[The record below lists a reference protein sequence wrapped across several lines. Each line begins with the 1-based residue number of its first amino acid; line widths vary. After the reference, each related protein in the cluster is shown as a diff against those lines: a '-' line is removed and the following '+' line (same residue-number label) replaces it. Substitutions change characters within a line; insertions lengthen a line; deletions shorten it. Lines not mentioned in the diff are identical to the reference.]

1 MLKLVLDPEK
11 VRELLAK
18 KKWSYDTIA
27 SQIKIVY
34 QPTDRILEE
43 WLRGNV
49 TLRWRV
55 AVAEALNVS
64 VDDISPTKKKTAAR
78 ILKNVPIDK
87 LRSVKVA
94 DAGITRAAIGSWIDG
109 GGIDIERL
117 LAVAK
122 LFDVAPHELLSQ
134 ETKDLLAALSSADIN
149 ASEADVRKAMF

>member
-18 KKWSYDTIA
+18 KQWSYDTIA

-78 ILKNVPIDK
+78 LLKNVPIEK

-122 LFDVAPHELLSQ
+122 LFGVSPHELLSN
-134 ETKDLLAALSSADIN
+134 ETKNLLAALSSAEIN